1 MGACGAVPAVACV
14 QTITKLWL
22 VPSAK
27 QRRDPCSGHPT
38 DSTNYRKC
46 VSNSPSIW
54 LAITTNKTKPFLTG
68 QSWRVLKSGYTAGSP
83 EQGFRRC
90 FADGVNQSLIS
101 SARRLY
107 DDSCIGHKT
116 TPNAQQHRDWR
127 NPVDIVES
135 NASGMTRK
143 FLLKDTSDHLG
154 LPLFSLVL
162 KWFKKK
168 KEKKRIEKTKCLSLL
183 YHLLNDKS
191 TSRYGVIKL
200 SFCRLVIIYFHGFFT
215 RWTSWFQCKFLWI
228 LFCIV
233 LPGELFV
240 CVVVAFFF

>member
-1 MGACGAVPAVACV
+1 MRFDFVTPVVNMGACGAVPAVACV

-83 EQGFRRC
+83 EQGFRRS

-101 SARRLY
+101 SARRL
-107 DDSCIGHKT
+107 
-116 TPNAQQHRDWR
+116 
-127 NPVDIVES
+127 
-135 NASGMTRK
+135 
-143 FLLKDTSDHLG
+143 FLLLYRKKPGVARALLQLTVSG
-154 LPLFSLVL
+154 NWAVTRIPLKSLDRWKATIGMFV
-162 KWFKKK
+162 
-168 KEKKRIEKTKCLSLL
+168 KTFL
-183 YHLLNDKS
+183 
-191 TSRYGVIKL
+191 
-200 SFCRLVIIYFHGFFT
+200 
-215 RWTSWFQCKFLWI
+215 QCS
-228 LFCIV
+228 
-233 LPGELFV
+233 EEYRT
-240 CVVVAFFF
+240 